1 MPLTED
7 VPKCFA
13 EIGGRKILDWAL
25 EAFAQNGV
33 DRLAFIGGYQIDL
46 VRAHYPQLAFFHNE
60 TWASNNI
67 LLSLFHAE
75 PVMEDGFI
83 CSYADILYR
92 PSIVRRL
99 MDSPADITLAVDTH
113 WRDRYTAR
121 TLHPETDAE
130 KVVVEGD
137 RLVSVRR
144 DIPSDEAH
152 GEYIGVARFSPNGA
166 RQLREH
172 FHRAKTRYATGP
184 FRSSASLQKAYLIEL
199 YQEMLD
205 HGVSMQV
212 VPTAGDYM
220 EIDTTEDY
228 YLAQETWRVER

>member
-25 EAFAQNGV
+25 EAFTQGGV
-33 DRLAFIGGYQIDL
+33 GRLAFIGGYQIDL
-46 VRAHYPQLAFFHNE
+46 VRAHYPQLTFFHNE

-67 LLSLFHAE
+67 LMSLFHAE
-75 PVMEDGFI
+75 PIMEDGFV

-99 MDSPADITLAVDTH
+99 MDSPADITLAVDTQ

-121 TLHPETDAE
+121 TLHPESDAE
-130 KVVVEGD
+130 KVVLDAD
-137 RLVSVRR
+137 RLVSIRR

-152 GEYIGVARFSPNGA
+152 GEYIGVARFSPDGA

-172 FHRAKTRYATGP
+172 FLRAKTRYATGP

-199 YQEMLD
+199 FQEMLD
-205 HGVSMQV
+205 HGVSIQV

-228 YLAQETWRVER
+228 YLAQETWRADR

>member
-1 MPLTED
+1 MPLTEGI
-7 VPKCFA
+7 PKCFA
-13 EIGGRKILDWAL
+13 PIGGRKILDWAL
-25 EAFAQNGV
+25 EAFTDCGV
-33 DRLAFIGGYQIDL
+33 ERLAFIGGYQIDL
-46 VRAHYPQLAFFHNE
+46 VREQYPQLAFFHNE
-60 TWASNNI
+60 TWESNNI

-75 PVMEDGFI
+75 SAMEDGFI

-99 MDSPADITLAVDTH
+99 MDSPADITLAVDTQ

-130 KVVVEGD
+130 KVVFEGD
-137 RLVSVRR
+137 HLVSVRR
-144 DIPSDEAH
+144 DIPSHEAH
-152 GEYIGVARFSPNGA
+152 GEYIGVARFSKDGA

-172 FHRAKTRYATGP
+172 FHRIKTRYATGP
-184 FRSSASLQKAYLIEL
+184 FRSAPSLQKAYLIEL

-205 HGVSMQV
+205 HGVAMRV
-212 VPTAGDYM
+212 VPTEGDYM

-228 YLAQETWRVER
+228 YLAQETWGMDS